1 MRGLLG
7 QFGSVCGVKEE
18 VYARA
23 RYCGM
28 LRRVGGTWASVMSW
42 AGTDWSDIALSVY
55 SAQIGFGVRASV
67 IAPMI
72 FDQKNLEDPYR
83 CIRLAFLVHL
93 IALALDATFPD
104 MIARKC

>member
-1 MRGLLG
+1 M
-7 QFGSVCGVKEE
+7 V
-18 VYARA
+18 
-23 RYCGM
+23 
-28 LRRVGGTWASVMSW
+28 RRVGGTWASVMSW